1 MRAELARSMHA
12 RPIGLLLNC
21 ACGLLVGLVT
31 ALQADNDHLS
41 AAGAMLTLFAL
52 VRTALAFA
60 KSRLHGRAGHIALDL
75 FPAAALIYA
84 GLVGL
89 CAALALLTGTA
100 TELQVL
106 VVGYAMTVGAV
117 IAVGNAA
124 RPMVVIG
131 QMLLTFAPLTVA
143 CFIRGTV
150 PLLALGVILPCL
162 TVALTFVTMAMFTA
176 LARQVRLAAESER
189 LAQAMRDQALTDPVT
204 GLNNRAGFTEAA
216 QALLAGRAVDQQ
228 VALIWIDLRR
238 FKEVNDMLG
247 HHIGDEVLRL
257 VAQRLL
263 KRAPDDGVLARFGS
277 DEFLLAAPLADRTQA
292 DRLAAALSTDMAAP
306 IRVSGQRIENGA
318 SLGVALLDAD
328 QPDLEHLMQHA
339 GLALYYAKAAG
350 QHQVC
355 FFNHAMTR
363 NLVRRK
369 EIEAELRGAIQR
381 DELSI
386 YFQPIVDLKTGRIR
400 AFEALVRWFH
410 PERGEIPPQDFIP
423 VAEDTGLII
432 TLGNWITRSAA
443 RTAVNWPDDVTLA
456 VNLSPVQIHAPG
468 AALGILA
475 ALREA
480 GLPPRRLE
488 LEVTENLFVADNAAT
503 ALFMDMLAV
512 EGVRFALD
520 DFGTGYSSLH
530 YINKYPFRT
539 IKVDRSFVSGPHTG
553 RKSDAII
560 RAVAEMGATLEMEI
574 VAEGL
579 ETAEQVDSV
588 RRAGCTLGQGY
599 HFSRAVPAHL
609 ALRLLQDERDG
620 IELRRAG

>member
-1 MRAELARSMHA
+1 MHN
-12 RPIGLLLNC
+12 RPTGLLINC
-21 ACGLLVGLVT
+21 LCALLV
-31 ALQADNDHLS
+31 AQAIIASTNNDHLR
-41 AAGAMLTLFAL
+41 AAGGTLAL
-52 VRTALAFA
+52 ITALRVFLALAHLGTEGRTAQVL
-60 KSRLHGRAGHIALDL
+60 RQI
-75 FPAAALIYA
+75 FPATSLIFA

-89 CAALALLTGTA
+89 CATLAVLTGTPDSL
-100 TELQVL
+100 TVL
-106 VVGYAMTVGAV
+106 VVGYAMTVGAG

-124 RPMVVIG
+124 RPPVVIG
-131 QMLLTFAPLTVA
+131 QMLLTFTPLTVA
-143 CFIRGTV
+143 CFIEGSP
-150 PLLALGVILPCL
+150 PLVALGLILPCMS
-162 TVALTFVTMAMFTA
+162 VALTFVTMAMFTA
-176 LARQVRLAAESER
+176 LGRQVRLAAESER
-189 LAQAMRDQALTDPVT
+189 LAHAMRVQSLTDGVT
-204 GLNNRAGFTEAA
+204 GLNNRTGFTEAS
-216 QALLAGRAVDQQ
+216 QALIASRASGQQ
-228 VALIWIDLRR
+228 VALFWIDLRR

-247 HHIGDEVLRL
+247 HHVGDEVLRL
-257 VAQRLL
+257 VADRLVI
-263 KRAPDDGVLARFGS
+263 RAPDDAVLARFGS
-277 DEFLLAAPLADRTQA
+277 DEFLLAVPLATRIEA
-292 DRLAAALSTDMAAP
+292 EILAGALSAELAAPM
-306 IRVSGQRIENGA
+306 RVSGQRIESGA
-318 SLGVALLDAD
+318 SLGVALLDPD

-432 TLGNWITRSAA
+432 TLGNWITRMAA
-443 RTAVNWPDDVTLA
+443 RTAVNWPEDVTLA

-475 ALREA
+475 ALRDA
-480 GLPPRRLE
+480 GLPARRLE

-503 ALFMDMLAV
+503 AQFMDMLAV

-539 IKVDRSFVSGPHTG
+539 IKVDRSFVSGPNTG

-579 ETAEQVDSV
+579 ETAEQVETV

-609 ALRLLQDERDG
+609 ALRLLQDEREG
-620 IELRRAG
+620 ANLRLVG